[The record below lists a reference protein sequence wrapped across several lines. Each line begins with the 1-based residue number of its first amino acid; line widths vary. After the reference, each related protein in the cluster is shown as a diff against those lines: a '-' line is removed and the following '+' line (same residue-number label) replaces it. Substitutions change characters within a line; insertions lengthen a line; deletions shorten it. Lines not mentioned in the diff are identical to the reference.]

1 MTEWLYT
8 FPDLVIFAFFVLLSS
23 LSVVV
28 PPWLTQKLPGLTPNP
43 ANTDFVLRLQ
53 STLFTMTAFALAITL
68 VQAQANIRR
77 IEALCA
83 TEASHINSLDR
94 LLARYNSPEADNI
107 RPKLRA
113 YVESI
118 IHDEWPAMARGRE
131 SDRTR
136 ELFVP
141 IVIAFASIN
150 PEPGRQT
157 TFHAEMLKQLDEV
170 AESREARID
179 AVAVAL
185 PTVYWA
191 AIELAMA
198 VLVLAA
204 CAVER
209 TPFRMLF
216 LAAQAAVLGAF
227 IAIVFITDQPLKG
240 QTSVGPDSLT
250 RVLDVMPI
258 RSR

>member
-1 MTEWLYT
+1 MM
-8 FPDLVIFAFFVLLSS
+8 V
-23 LSVVV
+23 
-28 PPWLTQKLPGLTPNP
+28 
-43 ANTDFVLRLQ
+43 
-53 STLFTMTAFALAITL
+53 AFALAVTL

-83 TEASHINSLDR
+83 TEAAYINSLDR
-94 LLARYNSPEADNI
+94 MLARYGSAQADDI

-118 IHDEWPAMARGRE
+118 VRDEWPAMARGRD
-131 SDRTR
+131 SNVTR
-136 ELFVP
+136 ERYAPVVLA
-141 IVIAFASIN
+141 IAAIN
-150 PEPGRQT
+150 PEPGRQA
-157 TFHAEMLKQLDEV
+157 TFYAEILKLVDEV

-179 AVAVAL
+179 AVAVSL

-191 AIELAMA
+191 AITLAMA

-204 CAVER
+204 CAVEQ
-209 TPFRMLF
+209 TPFRTLF

-240 QTSVGPDSLT
+240 QTSVGPDSLS

-258 RSR
+258 RNR